1 VTAPLFFADADRLR
15 AAAVGDVIE
24 LDGAEGHHA
33 ATVRRISVG
42 ERLELAD
49 GAGLVWLAE
58 VTAVQARSLHARLL
72 ERRDTHSARPS
83 VTVVQALAK
92 GDRDERAVETMTE
105 VGVDLIVP
113 WEASRSVVRWDADR
127 AAKGVARW
135 RSTAREAAKQA
146 RRPVIPT
153 ISELASTAHVVA
165 RVREVAASV
174 GGLAVVLHES
184 AQAPLTSV
192 LSAQVAAVMLV
203 IGPEGGISD
212 DELGAFEAAGAAL
225 CRLGPTVLRTSTA
238 GTVAAAVVMANSG
251 RWAVG

>member
-15 AAAVGDVIE
+15 AAAVGDIIE
-24 LDGAEGHHA
+24 LDGPEGHHA
-33 ATVRRISVG
+33 ATVRRVAVG

-72 ERRDTHSARPS
+72 ERRETLSARPS

-113 WEASRSVVRWDADR
+113 WEASRSIVRWDADR
-127 AAKGVARW
+127 AAKGVTRW

-153 ISELASTAHVVA
+153 VAELASTAQVVA
-165 RVREVAASV
+165 RLREASASV
-174 GGLAVVLHES
+174 GGLPVVLHES
-184 AQAPLTSV
+184 ANVPLTSV
-192 LSAQVAAVMLV
+192 LSAQVAAVVLV

-212 DELGAFEAAGAAL
+212 DELIAFEAAGATL

-238 GTVAAAVVMANSG
+238 GTVAAAVVLANSD
-251 RWAVG
+251 RWA

>member
-1 VTAPLFFADADRLR
+1 VTAPLFYADPARLR
-15 AAAVGDVIE
+15 AAAAGDVIQ
-24 LDGAEGHHA
+24 LDGPEGHHA
-33 ATVRRISVG
+33 ATVRRVAAG

-58 VTAVQARSLHARLL
+58 VVAVQAGSLHARLV
-72 ERRDTHSARPS
+72 ERRAAQSARPS

-113 WEASRSVVRWDADR
+113 WQASRSIVRWDADR
-127 AAKGVARW
+127 AARGVARW

-153 ISELASTAHVVA
+153 VSEVASTAQVVT
-165 RVREVAASV
+165 RLRETAASV

-184 AQAPLTSV
+184 AAAPLTSV
-192 LSAQVAAVMLV
+192 VSAQVAAVV
-203 IGPEGGISD
+203 VVVGPEGGISD
-212 DELGAFEAAGAAL
+212 DELTAFEAAGAAV
-225 CRLGPTVLRTSTA
+225 CRLGPTVMRTSTA
-238 GTVAAAVVMANSG
+238 GTVAAAIVMANSG
-251 RWAVG
+251 RWA